1 MKINMDYCIHWMAGE
16 ISDKTGLLEHLKMQ
30 RSSWW
35 GSLTIKL
42 NIIIGNK
49 TKETMKEATEFGI
62 KYLQVMPDGHQEF
75 VMHKVV
81 WRSRENAEK
90 ALELL
95 RGVVA
100 CPVLVEIWDPAEIQ
114 ALNEAADKPKNI
126 CPGDCPGT
134 RKAEEPLPEPELEE
148 DKEPG
153 QPKEN
158 PASTNWTKKQ
168 ITYTSH
174 PDGTVTVTEDGKDV
188 SDPEQR
194 KKLQENLDHMFDDL
208 LDQWPWLRD
217 QSKKRKTDQEL
228 VQDRLPFPIS
238 PIWLWDPSQGP
249 IFGVGGEHRPRFRSE
264 VGSPAF
270 KCEASD

>member
-1 MKINMDYCIHWMAGE
+1 
-16 ISDKTGLLEHLKMQ
+16 
-30 RSSWW
+30 
-35 GSLTIKL
+35 
-42 NIIIGNK
+42 
-49 TKETMKEATEFGI
+49 MKEATEFGI

-134 RKAEEPLPEPELEE
+134 RKVEEPLPEPELETE
-148 DKEPG
+148 PESEETKEGSGPTPG
-153 QPKEN
+153 
-158 PASTNWTKKQ
+158 WTSKQ

-188 SDPEQR
+188 SDPDQQ
-194 KKLQENLDHMFDDL
+194 KKLRENLDHMFDDL
-208 LDQWPWLRD
+208 LDRWPWLQD
-217 QSKKRKTDQEL
+217 QPKNRKTDQEL
-228 VQDRLPFPIS
+228 VQDRLPFPFS
-238 PIWLWDPSQGP
+238 PIWLWDPNQAAIYG
-249 IFGVGGEHRPRFRSE
+249 IGGEHRPRFRCE
-264 VGSPAF
+264 VDNPTF
-270 KCEASD
+270 KCEADS

>member
-1 MKINMDYCIHWMAGE
+1 
-16 ISDKTGLLEHLKMQ
+16 
-30 RSSWW
+30 
-35 GSLTIKL
+35 
-42 NIIIGNK
+42 
-49 TKETMKEATEFGI
+49 MKEATEFGI

-81 WRSRENAEK
+81 WRSRESAEK

-95 RGVVA
+95 KGVVA

-114 ALNEAADKPKNI
+114 AWNEADEPRI
-126 CPGDCPGT
+126 CSSNCPGT
-134 RKAEEPLPEPELEE
+134 LKAEEPLPEPEPE
-148 DKEPG
+148 DKESE

-168 ITYTSH
+168 IIYTSH

-188 SDPEQR
+188 SDLKQR
-194 KKLQENLDHMFDDL
+194 KKLQENLDHMLNDL
-208 LDQWPWLRD
+208 LGQNRTRFLFD
-217 QSKKRKTDQEL
+217 
-228 VQDRLPFPIS
+228 

-249 IFGVGGEHRPRFRSE
+249 IFSVGREHRPRFRSE
-264 VGSPAF
+264 VGSPTF

>member
-1 MKINMDYCIHWMAGE
+1 
-16 ISDKTGLLEHLKMQ
+16 
-30 RSSWW
+30 
-35 GSLTIKL
+35 
-42 NIIIGNK
+42 
-49 TKETMKEATEFGI
+49 MKEATEFGI
-62 KYLQVMPDGHQEF
+62 KYLQTMPDGHQEF

-81 WRSRENAEK
+81 WRSRESAEK

-100 CPVLVEIWDPAEIQ
+100 CPVLVEIWDPAEIET
-114 ALNEAADKPKNI
+114 LNEAADEPKGV
-126 CPGDCPGT
+126 CPADCPGT

-148 DKEPG
+148 DKELE

-168 ITYTSH
+168 IIYTSH

-188 SDPEQR
+188 SDPKQR
-194 KKLQENLDHMFDDL
+194 KKLQENLDHIFDDL
-208 LDQWPWLRD
+208 LDRWPWLRD

-228 VQDRLPFPIS
+228 VQDRLPFPSS

-264 VGSPAF
+264 VGSPTF